1 MLHATPGWRVGRT
14 FFTRKDGRSRA
25 ATESIPLTTGAIYQL
40 KTAHGKLLRPGSQG
54 RFPTLRAAVHGG
66 RGEGN
71 MTFVLILR

>member
-1 MLHATPGWRVGRT
+1 MLHATPGWRAGRT

-54 RFPTLRAAVHGG
+54 RFSGPSRRCAWRPGVGK
-66 RGEGN
+66 